1 MKGKVFRVETNDEVF
16 LVETD
21 DETNVK
27 RAPKDNSKVKTN
39 VKSAANDYS
48 DDDNENKQDP
58 EGVNSRQEDMDKE
71 REARIEDL
79 KKKKEESELLVAA
92 LLKKEKIEEELR
104 KELGEQNNHHH
115 RRVSFPEK
123 HIPTHPPLTPASILP
138 PPRVAPAPP
147 SSPTPK
153 EQIAPTHNTSPLTE
167 KKLKVEIKEERRTN
181 VEKVVGDGATNAEQ
195 AGGENEVAEVR
206 GEVKSLML
214 SLFQKCNCGKI
225 ETKSEGFGFRI
236 VGGSE
241 AAPNK
246 HPWQAESSIFT
257 FQHLTSAAQ
266 VSLEGFKSCGGSLIS
281 KYSKAKRKENK
292 KVLPHPCKS

>member
-21 DETNVK
+21 NETNVK

-58 EGVNSRQEDMDKE
+58 EGVNSRKEDMDKE

-92 LLKKEKIEEELR
+92 LLKKHKIEEELR

-115 RRVSFPEK
+115 RQVSFPKK
-123 HIPTHPPLTPASILP
+123 HITTHPHRKTHSSTSLPASILP

-147 SSPTPK
+147 SPPTPK
-153 EQIAPTHNTSPLTE
+153 EQIPPTHNTSPLTE

-181 VEKVVGDGATNAEQ
+181 VEEVVGDEAKDNCLLYFPMGF
-195 AGGENEVAEVR
+195 
-206 GEVKSLML
+206 L
-214 SLFQKCNCGKI
+214 SSMSEKLNL
-225 ETKSEGFGFRI
+225 TKYQS
-236 VGGSE
+236 
-241 AAPNK
+241 
-246 HPWQAESSIFT
+246 
-257 FQHLTSAAQ
+257 
-266 VSLEGFKSCGGSLIS
+266 
-281 KYSKAKRKENK
+281 
-292 KVLPHPCKS
+292 

>member
-21 DETNVK
+21 NETNVK

-58 EGVNSRQEDMDKE
+58 EGVNSRKEDMDKE

-79 KKKKEESELLVAA
+79 KKKKEENELLVAA
-92 LLKKEKIEEELR
+92 LLKKERIEEELR

-195 AGGENEVAEVR
+195 AGGKNEVAEVR

-214 SLFQKCNCGKI
+214 SLSRSATVAKLRPKVKGLGLGLLVDQRLHRTSTHGRQSLPFL
-225 ETKSEGFGFRI
+225 
-236 VGGSE
+236 
-241 AAPNK
+241 PL
-246 HPWQAESSIFT
+246 T
-257 FQHLTSAAQ
+257 F
-266 VSLEGFKSCGGSLIS
+266 
-281 KYSKAKRKENK
+281 
-292 KVLPHPCKS
+292 

>member
-21 DETNVK
+21 KETNVK

-58 EGVNSRQEDMDKE
+58 EGVNSRKEDMDKE

-79 KKKKEESELLVAA
+79 KKKKEENELLVAA
-92 LLKKEKIEEELR
+92 LLKKERIEEELR

-123 HIPTHPPLTPASILP
+123 TQSSTSLPTLTLTPASIPP

-181 VEKVVGDGATNAEQ
+181 VEEVAGDGAKDAEQ

-214 SLFQKCNCGKI
+214 SLFQKCNCGKS

-266 VSLEGFKSCGGSLIS
+266 VSLEGFKHCGGSLIS
-281 KYSKAKRKENK
+281 KYIYF
-292 KVLPHPCKS
+292 